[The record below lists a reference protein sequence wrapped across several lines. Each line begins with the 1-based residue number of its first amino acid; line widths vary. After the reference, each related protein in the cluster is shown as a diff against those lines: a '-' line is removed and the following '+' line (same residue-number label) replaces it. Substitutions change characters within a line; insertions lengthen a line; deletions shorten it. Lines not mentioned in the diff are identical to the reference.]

1 MSRLQ
6 HSGLMRA
13 VGDAEVVQELRRIRR
28 KRKNR
33 KSQSKTG
40 KAKRA
45 MVLQL
50 GLENEQLRKANAEL
64 QATVDRLRTDA
75 LLSVN
80 SLPDLGGT
88 TDCIDLDLFE
98 FEPDAAQ

>member
-33 KSQSKTG
+33 KSQSKAG
-40 KAKRA
+40 KAKRT
-45 MVLQL
+45 MVVQL
-50 GLENEQLRKANAEL
+50 GLENE
-64 QATVDRLRTDA
+64 RLRQAQIRTSPGQCNQLY
-75 LLSVN
+75 LLD
-80 SLPDLGGT
+80 PGD
-88 TDCIDLDLFE
+88 F
-98 FEPDAAQ
+98 